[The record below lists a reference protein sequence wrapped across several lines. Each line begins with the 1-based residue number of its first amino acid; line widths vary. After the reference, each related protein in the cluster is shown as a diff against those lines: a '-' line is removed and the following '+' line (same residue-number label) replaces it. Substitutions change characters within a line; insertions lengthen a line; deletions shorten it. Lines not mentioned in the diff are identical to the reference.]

1 MHRDYI
7 SSRLN
12 ISGEEEM
19 LQMKVVKSLLG
30 HGKDPDEVSLFPNEA
45 HDTDSVETT
54 ARAACITPVRGKTPL
69 MSAVEQNKFLVCCI
83 LMDYGASLD
92 LRDR

>member
-1 MHRDYI
+1 
-7 SSRLN
+7 
-12 ISGEEEM
+12 M

-30 HGKDPDEVSLFPNEA
+30 HGKDPDEVSLFPTSTEA
-45 HDTDSVETT
+45 HDTDRDETT
-54 ARAACITPVRGKTPL
+54 AKAAPCITPVRGKTPL